1 MDEKRKLKFI
11 LYAFSLL
18 LIIGTLCYTI
28 LLDVELDLEEVLV
41 KKESYLENKTLVEAE
56 IPRKTGLTV
65 LAIKKIEDE
74 KMLFN
79 PPIDY
84 TFKIGD
90 VLIIL
95 GREEQVD
102 KLRNLGDEIK

>member
-1 MDEKRKLKFI
+1 M
-11 LYAFSLL
+11 
-18 LIIGTLCYTI
+18 
-28 LLDVELDLEEVLV
+28 
-41 KKESYLENKTLVEAE
+41 
-56 IPRKTGLTV
+56 
-65 LAIKKIEDE
+65 AIKKIEDE

-95 GREEQVD
+95 RREEQVD
-102 KLRNLGDEIK
+102 KLRNLGDEIKYLLYMIFYI

>member
-1 MDEKRKLKFI
+1 
-11 LYAFSLL
+11 
-18 LIIGTLCYTI
+18 
-28 LLDVELDLEEVLV
+28 
-41 KKESYLENKTLVEAE
+41 
-56 IPRKTGLTV
+56 
-65 LAIKKIEDE
+65 
-74 KMLFN
+74 MLFN

-84 TFKIGD
+84 TFKIGF